1 MWQIG
6 KRFRV
11 DLVDLVNVQVQLFQ
25 VLESLEH
32 VLLDVLDAVPVQV
45 QVLELAESIE
55 GAGDQFSK
63 PVVVEQQGA
72 QRMQVGQH
80 SRLYVADLIEAKV
93 QTVGIGCRLWDRC

>member
-11 DLVDLVNVQVQLFQ
+11 DLVDLVDVQVQLFQ

-32 VLLDVLDAVPVQV
+32 VLLDVLDAVPVQI

-55 GAGDQFSK
+55 GAGDQFS
-63 PVVVEQQGA
+63 
-72 QRMQVGQH
+72 
-80 SRLYVADLIEAKV
+80 
-93 QTVGIGCRLWDRC
+93 